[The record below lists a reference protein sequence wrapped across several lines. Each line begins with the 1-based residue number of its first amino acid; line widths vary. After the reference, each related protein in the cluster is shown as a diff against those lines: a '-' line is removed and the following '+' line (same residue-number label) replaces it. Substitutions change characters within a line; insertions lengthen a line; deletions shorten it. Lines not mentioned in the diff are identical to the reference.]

1 MQLMH
6 VVNYTVEKVKS
17 FVSQVFSDVF
27 EHIGL
32 PVDEMFETKKLNRI

>member
-6 VVNYTVEKVKS
+6 EVNYTVEKVKS
-17 FVSQVFSDVF
+17 FVSEVFSDVF

-32 PVDEMFETKKLNRI
+32 LVEEVF